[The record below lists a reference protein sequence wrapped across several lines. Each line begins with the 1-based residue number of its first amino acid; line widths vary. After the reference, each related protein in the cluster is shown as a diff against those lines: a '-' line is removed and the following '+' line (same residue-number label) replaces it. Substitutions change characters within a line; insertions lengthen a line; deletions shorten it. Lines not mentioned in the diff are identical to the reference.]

1 MRLVAQ
7 SKLMENVGIRLDYTG
22 NKCEGGERGELP
34 RRKTRSRITYRNGLL
49 DLLDIDL
56 SPTERRCDE
65 NPMTCLYH
73 SVTVCFFFFSP
84 PVCGE
89 GRCKM
94 GVYLHIIFDVFDA
107 RKSPMQDQGTRADI
121 RILTN
126 LLS

>member
-65 NPMTCLYH
+65 NPMTCLYRI
-73 SVTVCFFFFSP
+73 TVSLYVFFLFPS
-84 PVCGE
+84 CLWRGE
-89 GRCKM
+89 
-94 GVYLHIIFDVFDA
+94 
-107 RKSPMQDQGTRADI
+107 MQDGCVPAYYFRC
-121 RILTN
+121 L
-126 LLS
+126 